1 LIVGFPNLFFA
12 LTGGI
17 YYKLYFLLRVVEL
30 LQTRTSISLYECALS
45 GWVCFFLCLV
55 LTIFIYSTMCFF
67 YICGKNDVQKLERI
81 YCVPVMRTLCT
92 VFLMHTVYCTYC
104 VIWYDSPLYF
114 LGMYSV
120 FFNRVFFTCV
130 CWSDRSKKI
139 FSGYMVYRLDRM
151 CTVFTFY
158 IQFLHFTYNHQIM
171 YSGWLLQKL
180 ESTSF
185 VYISI
190 H

>member
-1 LIVGFPNLFFA
+1 MRA
-12 LTGGI
+12 
-17 YYKLYFLLRVVEL
+17 
-30 LQTRTSISLYECALS
+30 CALS
-45 GWVCFFLCLV
+45 AWVCFFLCLV

-81 YCVPVMRTLCT
+81 YCVPVKRTLCT

-139 FSGYMVYRLDRM
+139 FSGHMVYRLDRM

-158 IQFLHFTYNHQIM
+158 IQSLNYVFRVTIT
-171 YSGWLLQKL
+171 K
-180 ESTSF
+180 
-185 VYISI
+185 VRKYII
-190 H
+190 CVH